1 MEIVQVSDLVVWW
14 EGFFC
19 RGNGRSVKI
28 GIIGSRWMCLWFGV
42 FVGYGCS
49 SPFISFHKG
58 GTAHT
63 FHLYHL
69 ERIDGATLM
78 HWFNMAPY
86 PKPPF
91 GRCKHFT
98 HRDVEEVQ
106 GFSLDVHMVKRP
118 MKVILF
124 ILFSRFLSATPKD
137 FTTSLHGSESESQ
150 FFSGRELR
158 KNLGHKSFNQLS
170 G

>member
-1 MEIVQVSDLVVWW
+1 M
-14 EGFFC
+14 
-19 RGNGRSVKI
+19 KI
-28 GIIGSRWMCLWFGV
+28 GIIGSRWMCCFLV
-42 FVGYGCS
+42 FLLVMVVVHHLYR
-49 SPFISFHKG
+49 FIRAVL
-58 GTAHT
+58 AHT

-78 HWFNMAPY
+78 HWFIMAPY